1 MTGDEQRSRVAGEMR
16 QKAEQLELQAQRAA
30 DPAERD
36 RLMEKAVHLR
46 AKCEEVGGPESATM
60 DPM

>member
-1 MTGDEQRSRVAGEMR
+1 MSGDEQRNEAAGAMR
-16 QKAEQLELQAQRAA
+16 QKAEQLELRAQRAA
-30 DPAERD
+30 DQGERE

-46 AKCEEVGGPESATM
+46 AKCEEVGGAESATM

>member
-16 QKAEQLELQAQRAA
+16 QKAEQLELRAQRAA
-30 DPAERD
+30 DPAERE

-46 AKCEEVGGPESATM
+46 EKCEEIGGPESATM